1 MFYLVKTMRKFY
13 LIGMLLTFVACSE
26 ETEITPP
33 SKGEEEVKEIV
44 SVLEE
49 NDEISDFVEVLKNVN
64 VADLEEDELTVF
76 AVRNSS
82 AAASRSTVLD
92 SASIKRHIA
101 KGRYGKVDLTDGKVL
116 ESISGESLYVT
127 RAGEDIYIN
136 GVVIEGEAIQAGNS
150 YVYVVPEVMEQQS
163 EPVNVYVTTINVY
176 AINQGNSAKSPLKD
190 VTVVVNKAKKDSLGI
205 IYTKGDSLGVW
216 KTDEQGQVVV
226 KHTEKLIAFNV
237 YKADYSDK
245 YDNYLLGGIDNT
257 GKFMYVDLNGDG
269 KFTKEDKVDFAL
281 PYYVDYENNTKAST
295 KTVYMTTD
303 IAEPEVPEELP
314 DADSVRVAWKDVL
327 TDYMRYNVEAESKLV
342 QGYANFDYSQVG
354 SLSDSLWSKAY
365 NLVNK
370 GNQFVDVLSN
380 STEEQYFELKQNILM
395 DLSLVYT
402 QLYGYYGQMVD
413 RGSVIPE
420 DQLIEQ
426 MESLSMYING
436 NRRYALSVMLAKV
449 HLLRQD
455 WQGAAYSCEEVI
467 ASGVYSLEPQL
478 DHTMVSS
485 SESKEVIASGVYS
498 LEPQLDHTMV
508 SSSESKEVI
517 YGDFYADGKYIHPLL
532 YKEVLIMA
540 AYANFK
546 MGTINKALQF
556 VNELLA
562 SYGYAP
568 VSIDE
573 VEGTLQEFV
582 AKLYGTGQSYPYA
595 RILSMKFGVN
605 GFETPKN
612 WFLPVPESALLS
624 CPNLRQNP
632 GY

>member
-163 EPVNVYVTTINVY
+163 EPVNVDVTTINVY

-402 QLYGYYGQMVD
+402 RLYGYYGQMVD

-455 WQGAAYSCEEVI
+455 WQGAAYSCE
-467 ASGVYSLEPQL
+467 
-478 DHTMVSS
+478 
-485 SESKEVIASGVYS
+485 EVIASGVYS

>member
-1 MFYLVKTMRKFY
+1 MFYLVKTMRKFYFY

-64 VADLEEDELTVF
+64 VADLEEDEFTVF

-485 SESKEVIASGVYS
+485 SESKEVI
-498 LEPQLDHTMV
+498 
-508 SSSESKEVI
+508 

>member
-485 SESKEVIASGVYS
+485 SESKEVI
-498 LEPQLDHTMV
+498 
-508 SSSESKEVI
+508 

-582 AKLYGTGQSYPYA
+582 TKLYGTGQSYPYA

>member
-150 YVYVVPEVMEQQS
+150 YVYVVPEVIEQQS

-485 SESKEVIASGVYS
+485 SESKEVI
-498 LEPQLDHTMV
+498 
-508 SSSESKEVI
+508 

>member
-1 MFYLVKTMRKFY
+1 MFYLVKTMRKFYFY

-26 ETEITPP
+26 DTEITPP

-485 SESKEVIASGVYS
+485 SESKEVI
-498 LEPQLDHTMV
+498 
-508 SSSESKEVI
+508 

>member
-370 GNQFVDVLSN
+370 GNQFVDMLSN

-420 DQLIEQ
+420 DQLIKQ
-426 MESLSMYING
+426 MESLSMYVNG

-467 ASGVYSLEPQL
+467 ASGVYRLEPQL
-478 DHTMVSS
+478 DHTMV
-485 SESKEVIASGVYS
+485 
-498 LEPQLDHTMV
+498 P
-508 SSSESKEVI
+508 SSESKEVI

-546 MGTINKALQF
+546 MGTINKALQL

-562 SYGYAP
+562 SYGMAHTD
-568 VSIDE
+568 VTLIENKIID
-573 VEGTLQEFV
+573 LSSN
-582 AKLYGTGQSYPYA
+582 LYGTGQLYPYA
-595 RILSMKFGVN
+595 RLFSMKFRAD

-624 CPNLRQNP
+624 CPNLQQNP

>member
-1 MFYLVKTMRKFY
+1 MFYLVKTMRKFYFY

-485 SESKEVIASGVYS
+485 SESKEVI
-498 LEPQLDHTMV
+498 
-508 SSSESKEVI
+508 
-517 YGDFYADGKYIHPLL
+517 YGDFYAGGKYIHPLL

>member
-1 MFYLVKTMRKFY
+1 MRKFYFY
-13 LIGMLLTFVACSE
+13 LIGMLLTFAACSE
-26 ETEITPP
+26 ETEITLP

-44 SVLEE
+44 SALEE
-49 NDEISDFVEVLKNVN
+49 NDEISDFVEVLKTVN

-82 AAASRSTVLD
+82 AARSRSAALD
-92 SASIKRHIA
+92 STSVKRHTA
-101 KGRYGKVDLTDGKVL
+101 KGRYGKVDTTDGKVL

-127 RAGEDIYIN
+127 RTGEDIYIN

-176 AINQGNSAKSPLKD
+176 AINQGNSSESPLKD
-190 VTVVVNKAKKDSLGI
+190 VAVVVNKVGKDSLG

-216 KTDEQGQVVV
+216 KTDEQGQVVI
-226 KHTEKLIAFNV
+226 KHTENQIVFNV

-245 YDNYLLGGIDNT
+245 YDNYLLAGVDNA
-257 GKFMYVDLNGDG
+257 GKFMYVDLNADG
-269 KFTKEDKVDFAL
+269 MHTKEDKVDFEL
-281 PYYVDYENNTKAST
+281 PYYVGYVDDVKSST

-370 GNQFVDVLSN
+370 GNQFVDMLSN

-420 DQLIEQ
+420 DQLIKQ
-426 MESLSMYING
+426 MESLSMYVNG

-467 ASGVYSLEPQL
+467 ASGVYRLEPQL
-478 DHTMVSS
+478 DHTMV
-485 SESKEVIASGVYS
+485 
-498 LEPQLDHTMV
+498 P
-508 SSSESKEVI
+508 SSESKEVI

-546 MGTINKALQF
+546 MGTINKALQL

-562 SYGYAP
+562 SYGMAHTD
-568 VSIDE
+568 VTLIENKIID
-573 VEGTLQEFV
+573 LSSN
-582 AKLYGTGQSYPYA
+582 LYGTGQLYPYA
-595 RILSMKFGVN
+595 RLFSMKFRAD

-624 CPNLRQNP
+624 CPNLQQNP

>member
-1 MFYLVKTMRKFY
+1 MRKFYFY
-13 LIGMLLTFVACSE
+13 LIGMLLTFAACSE

-44 SVLEE
+44 SALEE
-49 NDEISDFVEVLKNVN
+49 NDEISDFVEVLKTVN

-82 AAASRSTVLD
+82 AAMSRSAALD
-92 SASIKRHIA
+92 STSVKRHIA

-127 RAGEDIYIN
+127 RTGEDIYIN

-176 AINQGNSAKSPLKD
+176 AINQGNSSESPLKD
-190 VTVVVNKAKKDSLGI
+190 VAVVVNKVGKDSLG

-216 KTDEQGQVVV
+216 KTDEQGQVVI
-226 KHTEKLIAFNV
+226 KHTENQIVFNV

-245 YDNYLLGGIDNT
+245 YDNYLLAGVDNA
-257 GKFMYVDLNGDG
+257 GKFMYVDLNADG
-269 KFTKEDKVDFAL
+269 MHTKEDKVDFEL
-281 PYYVDYENNTKAST
+281 PYYVGYVDDVKSST

-370 GNQFVDVLSN
+370 GNQFVDMLSN

-420 DQLIEQ
+420 DQLIKQ
-426 MESLSMYING
+426 MESLSMYVNG

-467 ASGVYSLEPQL
+467 ASGVYRLEPQL
-478 DHTMVSS
+478 DHTMV
-485 SESKEVIASGVYS
+485 
-498 LEPQLDHTMV
+498 P
-508 SSSESKEVI
+508 SSESKEVI

-546 MGTINKALQF
+546 MGTINKALQL

-562 SYGYAP
+562 SYGMAHTD
-568 VSIDE
+568 VTLIENKIID
-573 VEGTLQEFV
+573 LSSN
-582 AKLYGTGQSYPYA
+582 LYGTGQLYPYA
-595 RILSMKFGVN
+595 RLFSMKFRAD

-624 CPNLRQNP
+624 CPNLQQNP

>member
-1 MFYLVKTMRKFY
+1 MFYLVKTMRKFYFY

-370 GNQFVDVLSN
+370 GTQFVDVLSN

-455 WQGAAYSCEEVI
+455 WQGAAYSCE
-467 ASGVYSLEPQL
+467 
-478 DHTMVSS
+478 
-485 SESKEVIASGVYS
+485 EVIASGVYS

>member
-1 MFYLVKTMRKFY
+1 MFYLVKTMRKFYFY

-205 IYTKGDSLGVW
+205 IYTKDDSLGVW

-485 SESKEVIASGVYS
+485 SESKEVI
-498 LEPQLDHTMV
+498 
-508 SSSESKEVI
+508 

>member
-1 MFYLVKTMRKFY
+1 MRKFYFY
-13 LIGMLLTFVACSE
+13 LIGMLLTFAACSE
-26 ETEITPP
+26 ETEITLP

-44 SVLEE
+44 SALEE
-49 NDEISDFVEVLKNVN
+49 NDEISDFVEVLKTVN

-82 AAASRSTVLD
+82 AARSRSAALD
-92 SASIKRHIA
+92 STSVKRHTA

-127 RAGEDIYIN
+127 RTGEDIYIN

-176 AINQGNSAKSPLKD
+176 AINQGNSSESPLKD
-190 VTVVVNKAKKDSLGI
+190 VAVVVNKVGKDSLG

-216 KTDEQGQVVV
+216 KTDEQGQVVI
-226 KHTEKLIAFNV
+226 KHTENQIVFNV

-245 YDNYLLGGIDNT
+245 YDNYLLAGVDNA
-257 GKFMYVDLNGDG
+257 GKFMYVDLNADG
-269 KFTKEDKVDFAL
+269 MHTKEDKVDFEL
-281 PYYVDYENNTKAST
+281 PYYVGYVDDVKSST

-370 GNQFVDVLSN
+370 GNQFVDMLSN

-420 DQLIEQ
+420 DQLIKQ
-426 MESLSMYING
+426 MESLLMYVNG

-467 ASGVYSLEPQL
+467 ASGVYRLEPQL
-478 DHTMVSS
+478 DHTMV
-485 SESKEVIASGVYS
+485 
-498 LEPQLDHTMV
+498 P
-508 SSSESKEVI
+508 SSESKEVI

-546 MGTINKALQF
+546 MGTINKALQL

-562 SYGYAP
+562 SYGMAHTD
-568 VSIDE
+568 VTLIENKIID
-573 VEGTLQEFV
+573 LSSN
-582 AKLYGTGQSYPYA
+582 LYGTGQLYPYA
-595 RILSMKFGVN
+595 RLFSMKFRAD

-624 CPNLRQNP
+624 CPNLQQNP

>member
-314 DADSVRVAWKDVL
+314 DADSVRIAWKDVL

-485 SESKEVIASGVYS
+485 SESKEVI
-498 LEPQLDHTMV
+498 
-508 SSSESKEVI
+508 

-612 WFLPVPESALLS
+612 WFLSVPESALLS

>member
-1 MFYLVKTMRKFY
+1 MFYLVKTMRKFYFY

-467 ASGVYSLEPQL
+467 AP
-478 DHTMVSS
+478 
-485 SESKEVIASGVYS
+485 GVYS

>member
-13 LIGMLLTFVACSE
+13 FYLIGMLLTFAACSE

-44 SVLEE
+44 SALEE
-49 NDEISDFVEVLKNVN
+49 NDEISDFVEVLKTVN

-216 KTDEQGQVVV
+216 KTDEEGQVVV

-245 YDNYLLGGIDNT
+245 YDNYLLGGIDNA

-303 IAEPEVPEELP
+303 IVEPEVPEELP
-314 DADSVRVAWKDVL
+314 DADSVRVVWKDVL

-354 SLSDSLWSKAY
+354 SLSDSLWNKAY

-370 GNQFVDVLSN
+370 GNQFVDMLSN
-380 STEEQYFELKQNILM
+380 STEEQYFELKQNILV

-420 DQLIEQ
+420 EQLIEQ
-426 MESLSMYING
+426 MKSLSMYVNG
-436 NRRYALSVMLAKV
+436 NRRYALPVMLAKI

-455 WQGAAYSCEEVI
+455 WQGAAYYCEEVI
-467 ASGVYSLEPQL
+467 ASDAYRLE
-478 DHTMVSS
+478 S
-485 SESKEVIASGVYS
+485 
-498 LEPQLDHTMV
+498 QLDHTMV

-546 MGTINKALQF
+546 IGMIGKALQF

-562 SYGYAP
+562 SYGMVYTNEEL
-568 VSIDE
+568 IEGDIKKL
-573 VEGTLQEFV
+573 VE
-582 AKLYGTGQSYPYA
+582 KLYGTGESYPYA

-624 CPNLRQNP
+624 CPNLQQNP
-632 GY
+632 EY

>member
-1 MFYLVKTMRKFY
+1 MTTKAIIGSRESQLAVLQSEMVKAYIEQQNPGMEIEILTMKTTGDIILDRTLDKV
-13 LIGMLLTFVACSE
+13 GG
-26 ETEITPP
+26 
-33 SKGEEEVKEIV
+33 KGLFVKELDRALMDGRSNL
-44 SVLEE
+44 SVH
-49 NDEISDFVEVLKNVN
+49 S
-64 VADLEEDELTVF
+64 
-76 AVRNSS
+76 
-82 AAASRSTVLD
+82 
-92 SASIKRHIA
+92 
-101 KGRYGKVDLTDGKVL
+101 
-116 ESISGESLYVT
+116 
-127 RAGEDIYIN
+127 
-136 GVVIEGEAIQAGNS
+136 
-150 YVYVVPEVMEQQS
+150 
-163 EPVNVYVTTINVY
+163 
-176 AINQGNSAKSPLKD
+176 LKD
-190 VTVVVNKAKKDSLGI
+190 
-205 IYTKGDSLGVW
+205 
-216 KTDEQGQVVV
+216 
-226 KHTEKLIAFNV
+226 
-237 YKADYSDK
+237 
-245 YDNYLLGGIDNT
+245 
-257 GKFMYVDLNGDG
+257 M
-269 KFTKEDKVDFAL
+269 
-281 PYYVDYENNTKAST
+281 P
-295 KTVYMTTD
+295 M
-303 IAEPEVPEELP
+303 EVPEELP

-485 SESKEVIASGVYS
+485 SESKEVI
-498 LEPQLDHTMV
+498 
-508 SSSESKEVI
+508 

-612 WFLPVPESALLS
+612 WSLPVPE
-624 CPNLRQNP
+624 
-632 GY
+632 

>member
-1 MFYLVKTMRKFY
+1 MRKFYFY
-13 LIGMLLTFVACSE
+13 LIGMLLTFAACSE
-26 ETEITPP
+26 ETEITLP

-44 SVLEE
+44 SALEE
-49 NDEISDFVEVLKNVN
+49 NDEISDFVEVLKTVN

-76 AVRNSS
+76 VVRNSS
-82 AAASRSTVLD
+82 AARSRSAALD
-92 SASIKRHIA
+92 STSVKRHTA

-127 RAGEDIYIN
+127 RTGEDIYIN

-176 AINQGNSAKSPLKD
+176 AINQGNSSESPLKD
-190 VTVVVNKAKKDSLGI
+190 VAVVVNKVGKDSLG

-216 KTDEQGQVVV
+216 KTDEQGQVVI
-226 KHTEKLIAFNV
+226 KHTENQIVFNV

-245 YDNYLLGGIDNT
+245 YDNYLLAGVDNA
-257 GKFMYVDLNGDG
+257 GKFMYVDLNADG
-269 KFTKEDKVDFAL
+269 MHTKEDKVDFEL
-281 PYYVDYENNTKAST
+281 PYYVGYVDDVKSST

-370 GNQFVDVLSN
+370 GNQFVDMLSN

-420 DQLIEQ
+420 DQLIKQ
-426 MESLSMYING
+426 MESLSMYVNG

-467 ASGVYSLEPQL
+467 ASGVYRLEPQL
-478 DHTMVSS
+478 DHTMV
-485 SESKEVIASGVYS
+485 
-498 LEPQLDHTMV
+498 P
-508 SSSESKEVI
+508 SSESKEVI

-546 MGTINKALQF
+546 MGTINKALQL

-562 SYGYAP
+562 SYGMAHTD
-568 VSIDE
+568 VTLIENKIID
-573 VEGTLQEFV
+573 LSSN
-582 AKLYGTGQSYPYA
+582 LYGTGQLYPYA
-595 RILSMKFGVN
+595 RLFSMKFRAD

-624 CPNLRQNP
+624 CPNLQQNP

>member
-1 MFYLVKTMRKFY
+1 MFYLVKTMRKFYFY

-176 AINQGNSAKSPLKD
+176 AINQGNSSESPLKD
-190 VTVVVNKAKKDSLGI
+190 VAVVVNKVGKDSLG

-216 KTDEQGQVVV
+216 KTDEQGQVVI

-485 SESKEVIASGVYS
+485 SESKEVI
-498 LEPQLDHTMV
+498 
-508 SSSESKEVI
+508 

>member
-1 MFYLVKTMRKFY
+1 
-13 LIGMLLTFVACSE
+13 MLLTFVACSE

-485 SESKEVIASGVYS
+485 SESKEVI
-498 LEPQLDHTMV
+498 
-508 SSSESKEVI
+508 

>member
-1 MFYLVKTMRKFY
+1 MFYLVKTMRKFYFY

-485 SESKEVIASGVYS
+485 SESKEVI
-498 LEPQLDHTMV
+498 
-508 SSSESKEVI
+508 
-517 YGDFYADGKYIHPLL
+517 YGYFYADGKYIHPLL

>member
-1 MFYLVKTMRKFY
+1 MFYLVKTMRKFYFY

-449 HLLRQD
+449 HLLSQD
-455 WQGAAYSCEEVI
+455 WQGAAYSCE
-467 ASGVYSLEPQL
+467 
-478 DHTMVSS
+478 
-485 SESKEVIASGVYS
+485 EVIASGVYS

>member
-485 SESKEVIASGVYS
+485 SESKEVI
-498 LEPQLDHTMV
+498 
-508 SSSESKEVI
+508 

-595 RILSMKFGVN
+595 RILSMKCGGN

>member
-64 VADLEEDELTVF
+64 VADLEEDELTVV

-176 AINQGNSAKSPLKD
+176 AINQGNSSESPLKD
-190 VTVVVNKAKKDSLGI
+190 VAVVVNKVGKDSLG

-216 KTDEQGQVVV
+216 KTDELGQVVI
-226 KHTEKLIAFNV
+226 KHTENQIVFNV

-245 YDNYLLGGIDNT
+245 YDNYLLAGVDNA

-413 RGSVIPE
+413 RGSLIPE

-467 ASGVYSLEPQL
+467 ASGVYR
-478 DHTMVSS
+478 
-485 SESKEVIASGVYS
+485 

-582 AKLYGTGQSYPYA
+582 AKLYGTGQSYPHA

-624 CPNLRQNP
+624 CPNLQQNP

>member
-485 SESKEVIASGVYS
+485 SESKEVI
-498 LEPQLDHTMV
+498 
-508 SSSESKEVI
+508 

-612 WFLPVPESALLS
+612 WFLPVPELALLS

>member
-485 SESKEVIASGVYS
+485 SESKEVI
-498 LEPQLDHTMV
+498 
-508 SSSESKEVI
+508 

-624 CPNLRQNP
+624 CPNLQQNP

>member
-1 MFYLVKTMRKFY
+1 MRKFCFY
-13 LIGMLLTFVACSE
+13 LIGMLLTFAACSE

-49 NDEISDFVEVLKNVN
+49 NDEISDFVEVLKTVN

-127 RAGEDIYIN
+127 RTGEDIYIN

-150 YVYVVPEVMEQQS
+150 YVYVVPEVIEQQT

-176 AINQGNSAKSPLKD
+176 AINQENSAKSPLKD

-449 HLLRQD
+449 HLLRQN

-467 ASGVYSLEPQL
+467 ASGVYR
-478 DHTMVSS
+478 
-485 SESKEVIASGVYS
+485 

-546 MGTINKALQF
+546 MGTINKALQY

>member
-1 MFYLVKTMRKFY
+1 MRKFYFY
-13 LIGMLLTFVACSE
+13 LIGMLLTFAACSE
-26 ETEITPP
+26 ETEITLP

-44 SVLEE
+44 SALEE
-49 NDEISDFVEVLKNVN
+49 NDEISDFVEVLKTVN

-82 AAASRSTVLD
+82 AARSRSAALD
-92 SASIKRHIA
+92 STSVKRHTA

-127 RAGEDIYIN
+127 RTGEDIYIN

-176 AINQGNSAKSPLKD
+176 AINQGNSSESPLKD
-190 VTVVVNKAKKDSLGI
+190 VAVVVNKVGKDSLG

-216 KTDEQGQVVV
+216 KTDEQGQVVI
-226 KHTEKLIAFNV
+226 KHTENQIVFNV

-245 YDNYLLGGIDNT
+245 YDNYLLAGVDNA
-257 GKFMYVDLNGDG
+257 GKFMYVDLNADG
-269 KFTKEDKVDFAL
+269 MHTKEDKVDFEL
-281 PYYVDYENNTKAST
+281 PYYVGYVDDVKSST

-467 ASGVYSLEPQL
+467 ASGVYRLEPQL
-478 DHTMVSS
+478 DHTMV
-485 SESKEVIASGVYS
+485 
-498 LEPQLDHTMV
+498 P
-508 SSSESKEVI
+508 SSESKEVI

-546 MGTINKALQF
+546 MGTINKALQL

-562 SYGYAP
+562 SYGMAHTD
-568 VSIDE
+568 VTLIENKIID
-573 VEGTLQEFV
+573 LSSN
-582 AKLYGTGQSYPYA
+582 LYGTGQLYPYA
-595 RILSMKFGVN
+595 RLFSMKFRAD

-624 CPNLRQNP
+624 CPNLQQNP

>member
-1 MFYLVKTMRKFY
+1 MRKFYFY
-13 LIGMLLTFVACSE
+13 LIGMLLTFAACSE
-26 ETEITPP
+26 ETEITLP

-44 SVLEE
+44 SALEE
-49 NDEISDFVEVLKNVN
+49 NDEISDFVEVLKTVN

-82 AAASRSTVLD
+82 AARSRSAALD
-92 SASIKRHIA
+92 STSVKRHTA

-127 RAGEDIYIN
+127 RTGEDIYIN

-176 AINQGNSAKSPLKD
+176 AINQGNSSESPLKD
-190 VTVVVNKAKKDSLGI
+190 VAVVVNKVGKDSLG

-216 KTDEQGQVVV
+216 KTDEQGQVVI
-226 KHTEKLIAFNV
+226 KHTENQIVFNV

-245 YDNYLLGGIDNT
+245 YDNYLLAGVDNA
-257 GKFMYVDLNGDG
+257 GKFMYVDLNADG
-269 KFTKEDKVDFAL
+269 MHTKEDKVDFEL
-281 PYYVDYENNTKAST
+281 PYYVGYVDDVKSST

-420 DQLIEQ
+420 DQLIKQ
-426 MESLSMYING
+426 MESLSMYVNG

-467 ASGVYSLEPQL
+467 ASGVYRLEPQL
-478 DHTMVSS
+478 DHTMV
-485 SESKEVIASGVYS
+485 
-498 LEPQLDHTMV
+498 P
-508 SSSESKEVI
+508 SSESKEVI

-546 MGTINKALQF
+546 MGTINKALQL

-562 SYGYAP
+562 SYGMAHTD
-568 VSIDE
+568 VTLIENKIID
-573 VEGTLQEFV
+573 LSSN
-582 AKLYGTGQSYPYA
+582 LYGTGQLYPYA
-595 RILSMKFGVN
+595 RLFSMKFRAD

-624 CPNLRQNP
+624 CPNLQQNP

>member
-1 MFYLVKTMRKFY
+1 M
-13 LIGMLLTFVACSE
+13 
-26 ETEITPP
+26 
-33 SKGEEEVKEIV
+33 
-44 SVLEE
+44 
-49 NDEISDFVEVLKNVN
+49 
-64 VADLEEDELTVF
+64 
-76 AVRNSS
+76 
-82 AAASRSTVLD
+82 
-92 SASIKRHIA
+92 
-101 KGRYGKVDLTDGKVL
+101 
-116 ESISGESLYVT
+116 
-127 RAGEDIYIN
+127 
-136 GVVIEGEAIQAGNS
+136 
-150 YVYVVPEVMEQQS
+150 
-163 EPVNVYVTTINVY
+163 
-176 AINQGNSAKSPLKD
+176 
-190 VTVVVNKAKKDSLGI
+190 
-205 IYTKGDSLGVW
+205 
-216 KTDEQGQVVV
+216 V

-257 GKFMYVDLNGDG
+257 GTFMYVDLNGDG

-303 IAEPEVPEELP
+303 IVEPEVPEELP
-314 DADSVRVAWKDVL
+314 DADSVRVVWKDVL

-354 SLSDSLWSKAY
+354 SLSDSLWNKAY

-370 GNQFVDVLSN
+370 GNQFVDMLSN
-380 STEEQYFELKQNILM
+380 STEEQYFELKQNILV

-420 DQLIEQ
+420 EQLIEQ
-426 MESLSMYING
+426 MESLSMYVNG

-455 WQGAAYSCEEVI
+455 WQGADYFCEEVI
-467 ASGVYSLEPQL
+467 ASDAYRLE
-478 DHTMVSS
+478 S
-485 SESKEVIASGVYS
+485 
-498 LEPQLDHTMV
+498 QLDHTMV

-546 MGTINKALQF
+546 IGMIGKALQF

-562 SYGYAP
+562 SYGMVYTNEEL
-568 VSIDE
+568 IEGDIKKL
-573 VEGTLQEFV
+573 VE
-582 AKLYGTGQSYPYA
+582 KLYGTGESYPYA

-624 CPNLRQNP
+624 CPNLQQNP
-632 GY
+632 EY

>member
-1 MFYLVKTMRKFY
+1 MFYLVKTMRKFYFY

-269 KFTKEDKVDFAL
+269 KFAKEDKVDFAL

-485 SESKEVIASGVYS
+485 SESKEVI
-498 LEPQLDHTMV
+498 
-508 SSSESKEVI
+508 

>member
-1 MFYLVKTMRKFY
+1 MFYLVKTMRKFYFY

-413 RGSVIPE
+413 RVSVIPE

-455 WQGAAYSCEEVI
+455 WQGAAYSCE
-467 ASGVYSLEPQL
+467 
-478 DHTMVSS
+478 
-485 SESKEVIASGVYS
+485 EVIASGVYS

-612 WFLPVPESALLS
+612 WFLPVPESALLF

>member
-485 SESKEVIASGVYS
+485 SESKEVI
-498 LEPQLDHTMV
+498 
-508 SSSESKEVI
+508 

-624 CPNLRQNP
+624 CPNLRQNL

>member
-216 KTDEQGQVVV
+216 KTDDQGQVVV

-485 SESKEVIASGVYS
+485 SESKEVI
-498 LEPQLDHTMV
+498 
-508 SSSESKEVI
+508 

>member
-1 MFYLVKTMRKFY
+1 MFYLVKTMRKFYFY

-64 VADLEEDELTVF
+64 VADWEEDELTVF

-485 SESKEVIASGVYS
+485 SESKEVI
-498 LEPQLDHTMV
+498 
-508 SSSESKEVI
+508 

>member
-1 MFYLVKTMRKFY
+1 MFYLVKTMRKFYFY

-426 MESLSMYING
+426 MESLSMYVNG

-455 WQGAAYSCEEVI
+455 WQGAAYSCE
-467 ASGVYSLEPQL
+467 
-478 DHTMVSS
+478 
-485 SESKEVIASGVYS
+485 EVIASGVYS

-556 VNELLA
+556 VNELLD
-562 SYGYAP
+562 SYGMAHTD
-568 VSIDE
+568 VTLIENKIID
-573 VEGTLQEFV
+573 LSSN
-582 AKLYGTGQSYPYA
+582 LYGTGQLYPYA
-595 RILSMKFGVN
+595 RLFSMKFRAD

-612 WFLPVPESALLS
+612 WLLPVPESALLS
-624 CPNLRQNP
+624 CPNLQQNP

>member
-1 MFYLVKTMRKFY
+1 MRKFYFY
-13 LIGMLLTFVACSE
+13 LIGMLLAFAACSE

-49 NDEISDFVEVLKNVN
+49 NDEISDFVEVLKTVN

-76 AVRNSS
+76 AVRNSL
-82 AAASRSTVLD
+82 ATVSRSSALD
-92 SASIKRHIA
+92 SASVKRHIA

-127 RAGEDIYIN
+127 RTGEDVYIN

-150 YVYVVPEVMEQQS
+150 YVYVVPEVIEQQS
-163 EPVNVYVTTINVY
+163 EPVNVYVTTVNVY

-190 VTVVVNKAKKDSLGI
+190 VAVVVNKAGKDSLG

-216 KTDEQGQVVV
+216 KTDEQGQVVIR
-226 KHTEKLIAFNV
+226 HTEKQIVFNV

-269 KFTKEDKVDFAL
+269 MYTKEDKVDFEL
-281 PYYVDYENNTKAST
+281 PYYVGYEDDVKSST
-295 KTVYMTTD
+295 KTVFMTTD

-314 DADSVRVAWKDVL
+314 DADSVRVAWKDAL

-342 QGYANFDYSQVG
+342 QGYANFNYSQVG
-354 SLSDSLWSKAY
+354 GLSDSLWSKAY

-370 GNQFVDVLSN
+370 GNQFVDMLSN
-380 STEEQYFELKQNILM
+380 GTEEQYFELKQNILM

-413 RGSVIPE
+413 RGSVISE

-426 MESLSMYING
+426 MESLSMYVNE

-455 WQGAAYSCEEVI
+455 WQRAASSCEEVI
-467 ASGVYSLEPQL
+467 ASGVYR
-478 DHTMVSS
+478 
-485 SESKEVIASGVYS
+485 

-546 MGTINKALQF
+546 MGAIDKALQL

-562 SYGYAP
+562 SYGMAQTD
-568 VSIDE
+568 VALIENKIID
-573 VEGTLQEFV
+573 LSSN
-582 AKLYGTGQSYPYA
+582 LYGTGQFYPYA
-595 RILSMKFGVN
+595 RLFSLKFRAD

-624 CPNLRQNP
+624 CPSLQQNP

>member
-13 LIGMLLTFVACSE
+13 FYLIGMLLTFAACSE
-26 ETEITPP
+26 ETEITLP

-44 SVLEE
+44 SALEE
-49 NDEISDFVEVLKNVN
+49 NDEISDFVEVLKTVN

-82 AAASRSTVLD
+82 AAMSRSAALD
-92 SASIKRHIA
+92 STSVKRHTA

-176 AINQGNSAKSPLKD
+176 AINQGNSSESPLKD
-190 VTVVVNKAKKDSLGI
+190 VAVVVNKVGKDSLG

-216 KTDEQGQVVV
+216 KTDEQGQVVI
-226 KHTEKLIAFNV
+226 KHTENQIVFNV

-245 YDNYLLGGIDNT
+245 YDNYLLAGVDNA
-257 GKFMYVDLNGDG
+257 GKFMYVDLNADG
-269 KFTKEDKVDFAL
+269 MHTKEDKVDFEL
-281 PYYVDYENNTKAST
+281 PYYVGYVDDVKSST

-370 GNQFVDVLSN
+370 GNQFVDMLSN

-395 DLSLVYT
+395 DLLLVYT

-420 DQLIEQ
+420 DQLIKQ
-426 MESLSMYING
+426 MESLSMYVNG

-467 ASGVYSLEPQL
+467 ASGVYRLEPQL
-478 DHTMVSS
+478 DHTMV
-485 SESKEVIASGVYS
+485 
-498 LEPQLDHTMV
+498 P
-508 SSSESKEVI
+508 SSESKEVI

-546 MGTINKALQF
+546 MGTINKALQL

-562 SYGYAP
+562 SYGMAHTD
-568 VSIDE
+568 VTLIENKIID
-573 VEGTLQEFV
+573 LSSN
-582 AKLYGTGQSYPYA
+582 LYGTGQLYPYA
-595 RILSMKFGVN
+595 RLFSMKFRAD

-624 CPNLRQNP
+624 CPNLQQNP